1 MRTGLS
7 MGGGVTGGLVSLVLF
22 LHFVPLCADA
32 THLSVCALCAFQG
45 GCARKQI
52 LLVLVSKQAQREV
65 RAPTQR
71 NATAPGPFRDKKQRS
86 SCPRMCF
93 SSPLPRSIF

>member
-52 LLVLVSKQAQREV
+52 LLVLV
-65 RAPTQR
+65 
-71 NATAPGPFRDKKQRS
+71 
-86 SCPRMCF
+86 
-93 SSPLPRSIF
+93 

>member
-52 LLVLVSKQAQREV
+52 LLVPVSK
-65 RAPTQR
+65 
-71 NATAPGPFRDKKQRS
+71 
-86 SCPRMCF
+86 
-93 SSPLPRSIF
+93 

>member
-32 THLSVCALCAFQG
+32 THLRVCAKCTLRVKSAATQVEAALLLPWTATT
-45 GCARKQI
+45 ARYYWCK
-52 LLVLVSKQAQREV
+52 VL
-65 RAPTQR
+65 
-71 NATAPGPFRDKKQRS
+71 
-86 SCPRMCF
+86 
-93 SSPLPRSIF
+93 